1 VLTPDP
7 GDANA
12 ASPSVFAQ
20 LKPVT
25 YACLLIGVVPGG
37 ISILEKSTNR
47 AFPTPCYLA
56 QSTARKTV
64 DLYRT
69 GSADP
74 RFVKISRFRAREEAS

>member
-25 YACLLIGVVPGG
+25 YACLLIGVVRGG
-37 ISILEKSTNR
+37 ISILQKVQNEPFR
-47 AFPTPCYLA
+47 PELA
-56 QSTARKTV
+56 CKIVNAENL
-64 DLYRT
+64 DLYQT
-69 GSADP
+69 GTAEP